1 MPWSVDKSS
10 GDAGGTDPSVL
21 LYVVKKHLRQAEGE
35 LDHLSRLLSTPSGTD
50 RLLSLIYYSSTF
62 LAPQLS
68 RLALLLTV
76 KLATPIPLV
85 VLTPASTTLA
95 TASNRLRKLASK
107 ISDVRMFMR
116 LWGLVGI
123 YKWGAGTLRSPPK
136 DAVVRSLV
144 LAQVAVNAA
153 YQVLENMAYLNMHSL
168 LAFSKRTEGR
178 MWLWSTRCWAA
189 HIVLDF
195 VKLERM
201 RWLRNE
207 KARGLRGL
215 VVSGEEERA
224 ARDDWNKAWVCN
236 ATTAPLS
243 IHWSLEKGLLDDTA
257 VGAFGCVGAAI
268 SLRDAWRGCA

>member
-1 MPWSVDKSS
+1 M
-10 GDAGGTDPSVL
+10 
-21 LYVVKKHLRQAEGE
+21 
-35 LDHLSRLLSTPSGTD
+35 
-50 RLLSLIYYSSTF
+50 
-62 LAPQLS
+62 
-68 RLALLLTV
+68 
-76 KLATPIPLV
+76 
-85 VLTPASTTLA
+85 LTPASTTLA
-95 TASNRLRKLASK
+95 TASSRLRKLASK

-215 VVSGEEERA
+215 VVSREEERA

-243 IHWSLEKGLLDDTA
+243 VCFARLTLET
-257 VGAFGCVGAAI
+257 VV
-268 SLRDAWRGCA
+268 CADGG